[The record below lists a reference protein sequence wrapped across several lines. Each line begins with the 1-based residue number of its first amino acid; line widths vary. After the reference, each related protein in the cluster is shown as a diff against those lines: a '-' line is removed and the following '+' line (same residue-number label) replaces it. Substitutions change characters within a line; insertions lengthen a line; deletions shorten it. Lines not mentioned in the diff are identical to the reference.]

1 MSGLFDDFNT
11 NNLTS
16 TITVAAKKAKSKSK
30 SKTVKPVVAED
41 INVEATNMFGDEFK
55 AEVKSLIN
63 KTKAAAEETDPEKL
77 LKSKKLSL
85 EERLQVINSNVYRVL
100 GKQKNNIIVIKDKTT
115 FANYVTNAIK
125 AGRIDVD
132 TETNNSTDAMTC
144 KLMGLCLYYPGGKQA
159 YIPVNH
165 TDLNKNKLDWQ
176 LTESECAEQ
185 LNRIIESK
193 ITIVMH
199 NGKFDYQVL
208 KHTCGVI
215 IAPTWDTIIGARIMD
230 ENEFSDK
237 NTSLKA
243 IYVKYIDPSQEKY
256 SIDKLFENVPYNYVD
271 PEVFAYYAATDSLMT
286 DRVYEWQMK
295 TFFNKPENA
304 DLKKLCDEIEMPE
317 VQVTAEVEAYGV
329 YIDQEFGDA
338 LKKKYNNLLTEI
350 DEEINSTIVELKPI
364 INAWKLSP
372 EANCPVKQ
380 YVAEKTKMTK
390 DKIEKMYPN
399 VDSAGN
405 RYKLGKA
412 KVEQLEDPINLASS
426 TQFAILLFDIL
437 KLKAPGGTRAVGED
451 EIKALSDSIK
461 IMENKTDIQEKALT
475 ICDGILR
482 RRGVVKL
489 ITTYIDVIPDLAK
502 HWPDGRIRYR
512 LSSLGTNT
520 GRFASGGKFKFLDD
534 DENPVSINSI
544 NSQNIPSR
552 GDGAEVRMLFKA
564 TPGYKIVGS
573 DYSGQEL
580 RLAAYLSQD
589 KKLLDAYAN
598 DQDAYAII
606 ASEMFGLPYS
616 ECLEFYPEGTE
627 IEIDGQKV
635 ICGHKTHLNKAGKA
649 RRSVG
654 KTMVLAG
661 NYGMSG
667 AGAGALMGKTAKEGT
682 ELLEKYFKMF
692 DGLGG
697 AIKKAKES
705 LKKTG
710 YVTGIMG
717 RRRRLP
723 DIFLPSYSVSLRNVD
738 KNSINFNPF
747 LICGDRKT
755 VDPKIKKW
763 EGRVKEEINNYQ
775 SWKEKIAKKEGKAY
789 VHADEMSNKTYT
801 ELAKEALKDG
811 VIIQAN
817 TSRIAQAERQCF
829 NATVQGSAGTLTK
842 KAMIDIFN
850 DPVLKQ
856 CDTHIIISVHDEVL
870 VECKEEFADI
880 VEKRLPEVMINAARG
895 LGITSPKMVC
905 DPYNVSRWYADVEA
919 ASVLD
924 YFSKKEHGD
933 DKKGILPMGRDE
945 AIKATTMH
953 FSEIPETA
961 VIKTIETGCDLEF

>member
-1 MSGLFDDFNT
+1 MEGLFGDVGIKAP
-11 NNLTS
+11 S
-16 TITVAAKKAKSKSK
+16 SAKAKAKKKMEKKLKLAG
-30 SKTVKPVVAED
+30 D
-41 INVEATNMFGDEFK
+41 IDLSANQMFGADFAVKIAEK
-55 AEVKSLIN
+55 ANSAEASEVS
-63 KTKAAAEETDPEKL
+63 AEKI
-77 LKSKKLSL
+77 LKSKKVSL
-85 EERLQVINSNVYRVL
+85 PERLAVINSNVLRIL
-100 GKQKNNIIVIKDKTT
+100 GKQKNNILVVKDKAT
-115 FANYVTNAIK
+115 FADYVTKAITS
-125 AGRIDVD
+125 GRIDVD

-165 TDLNKNKLDWQ
+165 TDLNKNRLAWQ
-176 LTESECAEQ
+176 LTEADCAEQ
-185 LNRIIESK
+185 LKRIVDSK
-193 ITIVMH
+193 VSIIMH

-215 IAPTWDTIIGARIMD
+215 VAPTWDTIIAARNID

-237 NTSLKA
+237 NTSLKS
-243 IYVKYIDPSQEKY
+243 IYVKYVDQSQEKY
-256 SIDKLFENVPYNYVD
+256 SIDKLFDNIPYNYVD
-271 PEVFAYYAATDSLMT
+271 PDIFAYYAATDSLMT
-286 DRVYEWQMK
+286 DKVYQWEMS
-295 TFFNKPENA
+295 TFFDKPENA
-304 DLKKLCDEIEMPE
+304 DIKKLCEIIEMPE
-317 VQVTAEVEAYGV
+317 VQVTAETEAYGV
-329 YIDQEFGDA
+329 YIDQAFGDA
-338 LKKKYNNLLTEI
+338 LKKKYNGLLTEI
-350 DEEINSTIVELKPI
+350 DTELSEAIGSIKPMI
-364 INAWKLSP
+364 DAWKLTP
-372 EANCPVKQ
+372 EANAAVKQ

-399 VDSAGN
+399 VDSDGR

-426 TQFAILLFDIL
+426 TQLAILLFDVL
-437 KLKAPGGTRAVGED
+437 GLPTQNGTRAVGED
-451 EIKALSDSIK
+451 EIKAIADWIK
-461 IMENKTDIQEKALT
+461 IAESRTEAQETALK
-475 ICDGILR
+475 ICEAILR

-512 LSSLGTNT
+512 LNSMGTDT
-520 GRFASGGKFKFLDD
+520 GRFASGGKFRFLDEN
-534 DENPVSINSI
+534 ENPVTLNSI

-552 GDGAEVRMLFKA
+552 GEGAEIRMLFKA
-564 TPGYKIVGS
+564 TPGYRIVGS

-606 ASEMFGLPYS
+606 ASEMFGLPYE

-635 ICGHKTHLNKAGKA
+635 ICGHKTHLNKEGKA

-667 AGAGALMGKTAKEGT
+667 AGAGALMGKTAKEGS

-697 AIKKAKES
+697 AIAKAKEK
-705 LKKTG
+705 LRKDG

-723 DIFLPSYSVSLRNVD
+723 DIFLPSYSVSLKGAD
-738 KNSINFNPF
+738 ADDANFNPF

-755 VDPKIKKW
+755 VDPRVRKW
-763 EGRVKEEINNYQ
+763 EMKVKEAIDDYQ
-775 SWKEKIAKKEGKAY
+775 SWKERKAKKEGRAY
-789 VHADEMSNKTYT
+789 VRAEEMGNKTYS
-801 ELAKEALKDG
+801 ELAKEAMKEG

-817 TSRIAQAERQCF
+817 TGRIAQAERQCF

-850 DPVLKQ
+850 DPVLKS

-880 VEKRLPEVMINAARG
+880 VEKRLPEVMINAAKS
-895 LGITSPKMVC
+895 LGILSPKMVC
-905 DPYNVSRWYADVEA
+905 DPYNVDRWYADVEA

-924 YFSKKEHGD
+924 YFGKKEHGD
-933 DKKGILPMGRDE
+933 AKKGVAPMSRDD
-945 AIKATTMH
+945 AMKATIDH
-953 FSEIPETA
+953 FSEIPEEA
-961 VIKTIETGCDLEF
+961 IRKTVETGCDLAF

>member
-1 MSGLFDDFNT
+1 MEGLFGNIDIKPQ
-11 NNLTS
+11 L
-16 TITVAAKKAKSKSK
+16 AKAKKKTAKQVKSTAM
-30 SKTVKPVVAED
+30 SDPIDLSANQMFGADYAVKVAE
-41 INVEATNMFGDEFK
+41 K
-55 AEVKSLIN
+55 A
-63 KTKAAAEETDPEKL
+63 KAAGSAETDAEKI
-77 LKSKKLSL
+77 LKSKKVSIP
-85 EERLQVINSNVYRVL
+85 ERLAVINSNVLRIL
-100 GKQKNNIIVIKDKTT
+100 GKQKDNIVVIKDKSV
-115 FANYVTNAIK
+115 FSDYVTRAI
-125 AGRIDVD
+125 ASGRVAVD

-165 TDLNKNKLDWQ
+165 TDLNKNRLTWQ
-176 LTESECAEQ
+176 LTEEDCREQ
-185 LNRIIESK
+185 LQRIVNSK
-193 ITIVMH
+193 ACVVMH

-208 KHTCGVI
+208 KHTCGIDVP
-215 IAPTWDTIIGARIMD
+215 PTWDTIIGARIMD

-237 NTSLKA
+237 NTSLKS
-243 IYVKYIDPSQEKY
+243 IYVKHIDPSQEKY
-256 SIDKLFENVPYNYVD
+256 SIEKLFENIPYNYVD
-271 PEVFAYYAATDSLMT
+271 PDIFAYYAATDSLMT
-286 DRVYEWQMK
+286 DRVYEWEMK
-295 TFFNKPENA
+295 AFFNKPENA
-304 DLKKLCDEIEMPE
+304 DLKTLCDEIEMPE
-317 VQVTAEVEAYGV
+317 VQVTAEIEAYGV

-338 LKKKYNNLLTEI
+338 LKKKYNALLAEI
-350 DEEINSTIVELKPI
+350 DDKINATITELKPLI
-364 INAWKLSP
+364 DVWKLSP
-372 EANCPVKQ
+372 EANSPVKQ

-399 VDSAGN
+399 VDADGK

-461 IMENKTDIQEKALT
+461 IMENKTDAHEKALS
-475 ICDGILR
+475 ICDAILR

-512 LSSLGTNT
+512 LNSMGTDT
-520 GRFASGGKFKFLDD
+520 GRFSSGGKFRFLDEN
-534 DENPVSINSI
+534 ENPVSINSI

-564 TPGYKIVGS
+564 TPGYRIVGS

-606 ASEMFGLPYS
+606 ASEMFGLSY
-616 ECLEFYPEGTE
+616 EDCLEFYKEGTE

-635 ICGHKTHLNKAGKA
+635 VCGRKTHLNKAGKA

-682 ELLEKYFKMF
+682 ELLEKYFRMF

-697 AIKKAKES
+697 AIQKAKEG
-705 LKKTG
+705 LRKNG

-723 DIFLPSYSVSLRNVD
+723 DIFLPSYSVTL
-738 KNSINFNPF
+738 KNAGSDDANFNPF

-755 VDPKIKKW
+755 IDPKILKW
-763 EGRVKEEINNYQ
+763 EKRIKEEINNYQ
-775 SWKEKIAKKEGKAY
+775 SWKEAKARKEGREY
-789 VHADEMSNKTYT
+789 VRSEEMSNKTAN
-801 ELAKEALKDG
+801 ELMKEALRDG
-811 VIIQAN
+811 VIIQPN
-817 TSRIAQAERQCF
+817 TGRIAQAERQCF

-850 DPVLKQ
+850 DPVLRQ

-880 VEKRLPEVMINAARG
+880 VEKRLPEVMIAAARG

-905 DPYNVSRWYADVEA
+905 DPYNVSRWYADTEA

-933 DKKGILPMGRDE
+933 EKKGIAPMSRDE
-945 AIKATTMH
+945 ALKATLEH
-953 FSEIPETA
+953 FSEIPSTT
-961 VIKTIETGCDLEF
+961 VTKTVETGCDLDF